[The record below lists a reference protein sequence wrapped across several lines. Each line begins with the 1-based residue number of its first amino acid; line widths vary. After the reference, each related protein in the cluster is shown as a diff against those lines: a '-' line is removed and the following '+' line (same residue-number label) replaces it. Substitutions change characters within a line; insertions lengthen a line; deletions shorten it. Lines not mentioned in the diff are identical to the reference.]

1 MNSRKKKVILP
12 LLSLLT
18 AMAVLLPLSMNYR
31 NNRKFSEKKTP
42 SIRLALGRTILG
54 APLQIAHNF
63 GFFTNEGLN
72 VEFHNRY
79 DSGKDSF
86 EAMLRGDEDISS
98 VATIPVSITS
108 FTRDDF
114 SIFATYTYAYDGV
127 KIIADRKRISGV
139 SGIPGRRAG
148 LVKGT
153 ISEFLFYSF
162 ITFNKISAGSVA
174 IRYYPVDDLAGAL
187 ARKEVDMIAVWE
199 PYARKAV
206 TLMGPEVM
214 EIETQKIYRIT
225 VNLAVMNSYAEA
237 NREVLVKLLRALK
250 KSIEYLHSNSDESK
264 NILSRLLHIDRDT
277 VDTAWKDYSFNL
289 SLDQLLVVTMENEA
303 KWLIHFGYVRAGR
316 YPNYLRYILTEP
328 LSEVEPRALTIVK

>member
-1 MNSRKKKVILP
+1 MNFKNRKLIL
-12 LLSLLT
+12 LMISLLT
-18 AMAVLLPLSMNYR
+18 AMAVLVPLSMNYR
-31 NNRKFSEKKTP
+31 HNRKSMGKKTP
-42 SIRLALGRTILG
+42 SIRLALGRTIMG
-54 APLQIAHNF
+54 APLQIANNF
-63 GFFTNEGLN
+63 GFFSREGLK

-139 SGIPGRRAG
+139 SGIPGRRVG

-153 ISEFLFYSF
+153 ISEFLFHSF
-162 ITFNKISAGSVA
+162 ITFNKISAGSVT

-199 PYARKAV
+199 PYARKAMN
-206 TLMGPEVM
+206 LMASGGM
-214 EIETQKIYRIT
+214 EIQTQKIYRIT

-237 NREVLVKLLRALK
+237 NREVLVKLLRALE
-250 KSIEYLHSNSDESK
+250 KSIEYINSNTDESK
-264 NILSRLLHIDRDT
+264 NILSGLLDIDRAT
-277 VDTAWKDYSFNL
+277 VDIAWKDYSFNL

-303 KWLIHFGYVRAGR
+303 KWLMNFGYVRAER

-328 LSEVEPRALTIVK
+328 LSEVAPRAVTIIK